1 MNKIFEFV
9 LNLKNEYSSKFNISY
24 DYPDT
29 YKSIVEYWASMLKQN
44 NINDYY
50 FNVLKHIQTTQYDNL
65 VLLRYGQY
73 SDVFYGEYDYME
85 FWDNYNGIYKHCR
98 SIVID
103 IVNSKIVIYPFDKF
117 FNLNEREETSTKN
130 VLEKIKGA
138 FYISITDKL
147 DGSMMCA
154 RYYNNEYIMSGSKSL
169 DPNNSW
175 RLADGYN
182 YLTNN
187 YKQMLKDYQDTT
199 FIFEYISKEDVHVV
213 IYNEKQY
220 GLNLIGARS
229 EDGIFL
235 TYKELKE
242 IANKYNIKITTLHE
256 ITFEE
261 MLESLKK
268 YKSNEKEGYVL
279 HAMSLDYDFFVKI
292 KCDDYIEMHKILSA
306 LSSINLIIK
315 HIGDETFDDFFSKI
329 PNTYKSRVLDIAH
342 KVFEYNFKMK
352 SNVTSWCQ
360 YLDSYKYDNIKDK
373 MIYITN
379 YVPKNIQGYVRE
391 YVKTGNIC
399 QNYIK
404 KKNSY
409 IKFKEIE
416 SC

>member
-9 LNLKNEYSSKFNISY
+9 LDLKNEYSSNFNISY
-24 DYPDT
+24 EYPNT
-29 YKSIVEYWASMLKQN
+29 YKSIVEYWAAMLKQN

-50 FNVLKHIQTTQYDNL
+50 FNVLKPIQTTQYGDL
-65 VLLRYGQY
+65 VLLRYGKY
-73 SDVFYGEYDYME
+73 SDVFGGEYDYME
-85 FWDNYNGIYKHCR
+85 FWDDYNGIYKYCR

-130 VLEKIKGA
+130 VLEKIKEA
-138 FYISITDKL
+138 FYVSITDKL
-147 DGSMMCA
+147 DGSMQCA
-154 RYYNNEYIMSGSKSL
+154 RYYNNEFIMSGSQSL

-182 YLTNN
+182 YLTDN
-187 YKQMLKDYQDTT
+187 YKQMLKDYPDTT
-199 FIFEYISKEDVHVV
+199 FIFEYISKKDEHVV
-213 IYNEKQY
+213 IYNEEQY

-229 EDGIFL
+229 EDSIFL

-292 KCDDYIEMHKILSA
+292 KCDDYVEMHKILSA

-315 HIGDETFDDFFSKI
+315 NIGDETFDDFFSKI
-329 PNTYKSRVLDIAH
+329 PDTYKSRVLDIAH

-352 SNVTSWCQ
+352 FEVTSWCQ

-391 YVKTGNIC
+391 YAKTGNIC

-409 IKFKEIE
+409 VKFKEIE